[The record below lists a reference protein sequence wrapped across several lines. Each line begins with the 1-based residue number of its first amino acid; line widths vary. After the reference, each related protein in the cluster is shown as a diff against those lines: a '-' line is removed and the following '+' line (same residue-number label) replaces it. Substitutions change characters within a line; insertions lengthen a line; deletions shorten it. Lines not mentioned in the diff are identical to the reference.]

1 MSLARGA
8 VLALALWLA
17 ACAGGGQLDRS
28 PESADSAAGSPGK
41 LTPHIEGGVFVADDG
56 ARLPLRAWLPR
67 GRVKTVVVAIHG
79 FNDYSQ
85 GFQGVGVQWESAGI
99 ATYAYDQRGFGEAP
113 DRGRWVGA
121 WRLTQDIAAMSRV
134 LHARYPHL
142 PVYLFG
148 ESMGGALVVVSVT
161 GAAGAEKP
169 AVDGIILMAPAV
181 WGRAY
186 MNVFE
191 RSALFLA
198 YNIVPSMTLT
208 GQSLG
213 IRASDNEEALREL
226 SLDPLFIKATRVDA
240 IKGLVDVMDM
250 ATAAAPLLTQ
260 RALILYG
267 AKDQII
273 PKPPFY
279 HFLRSLPPVSPGR
292 RTIAYYPEGWHL
304 LGRDLEA
311 ATVIADMTSWIQH
324 PDAPLP
330 SGADREIPP
339 EALAPQP

>member
-67 GRVKTVVVAIHG
+67 GRVKAVVVAIHG

-181 WGRAY
+181 WG
-186 MNVFE
+186 
-191 RSALFLA
+191 
-198 YNIVPSMTLT
+198 
-208 GQSLG
+208 
-213 IRASDNEEALREL
+213 L
-226 SLDPLFIKATRVDA
+226 SLIH
-240 IKGLVDVMDM
+240 I
-250 ATAAAPLLTQ
+250 
-260 RALILYG
+260 
-267 AKDQII
+267 
-273 PKPPFY
+273 
-279 HFLRSLPPVSPGR
+279 
-292 RTIAYYPEGWHL
+292 
-304 LGRDLEA
+304 
-311 ATVIADMTSWIQH
+311 
-324 PDAPLP
+324 
-330 SGADREIPP
+330 
-339 EALAPQP
+339 

>member
-1 MSLARGA
+1 
-8 VLALALWLA
+8 
-17 ACAGGGQLDRS
+17 
-28 PESADSAAGSPGK
+28 
-41 LTPHIEGGVFVADDG
+41 
-56 ARLPLRAWLPR
+56 
-67 GRVKTVVVAIHG
+67 
-79 FNDYSQ
+79 
-85 GFQGVGVQWESAGI
+85 
-99 ATYAYDQRGFGEAP
+99 
-113 DRGRWVGA
+113 
-121 WRLTQDIAAMSRV
+121 
-134 LHARYPHL
+134 
-142 PVYLFG
+142 
-148 ESMGGALVVVSVT
+148 MGGALVVVSVT

-226 SLDPLFIKATRVDA
+226 SLDPLFIKAT
-240 IKGLVDVMDM
+240 
-250 ATAAAPLLTQ
+250 PLLTQ

-279 HFLRSLPPVSPGR
+279 HFLRSLPPVSPGL

-311 ATVIADMTSWIQH
+311 ATVIADMTSWIEH

>member
-67 GRVKTVVVAIHG
+67 GRVKAVVVAIHG

-267 AKDQII
+267 AKDQLI

-279 HFLRSLPPVSPGR
+279 HFLRSLPPVSPGL

-311 ATVIADMTSWIQH
+311 ATVIADMTSWIEH